1 MLKIEV
7 LISQNLLEERNF
19 ENSNFSV
26 QVKSFASFEL
36 REGARNPELQVI
48 KI

>member
-7 LISQNLLEERNF
+7 LISQNLLEERSF

-26 QVKSFASFEL
+26 QVKSFASFE
-36 REGARNPELQVI
+36 
-48 KI
+48 